1 MDAIALFAKYH
12 FVRIDPRER
21 QLCVFALAMCFSFFF
36 FFAALF
42 LVYNNLDEFE
52 GRKGYL

>member
-21 QLCVFALAMCFSFFF
+21 QLRVFALAMF